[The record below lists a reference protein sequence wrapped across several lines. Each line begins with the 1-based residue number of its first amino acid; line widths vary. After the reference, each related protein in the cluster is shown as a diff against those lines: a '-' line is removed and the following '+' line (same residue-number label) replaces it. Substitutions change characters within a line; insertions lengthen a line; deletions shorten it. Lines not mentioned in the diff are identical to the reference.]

1 MHSRD
6 QKLLDKIF
14 PPRTEAHSI
23 AIIREAHSLMRI
35 RGRLT
40 ERRELLRDHG
50 LRGINVSSL
59 IILTVSEQL
68 SDINLVR
75 MRGGI

>member
-1 MHSRD
+1 M
-6 QKLLDKIF
+6 
-14 PPRTEAHSI
+14 HSI
-23 AIIREAHSLMRI
+23 AIIREAHLLMRI

>member
-1 MHSRD
+1 
-6 QKLLDKIF
+6 
-14 PPRTEAHSI
+14 
-23 AIIREAHSLMRI
+23 MRI